1 MNSEHLEFFKLFQK
15 TYLTNCIYRFPLDLE
30 FRKGSVYLIKVQRPF
45 DKSWSICVLVILF
58 SIIFCISWAILIVRG
73 EGVGNQYWMDIRILL
88 WFGMLVI
95 AICEGVVYHETVVK
109 NRDLVIYSCKE
120 MVDYERKLK
129 QGTYTNIGASHS
141 EMPQWYYIIHIIWD
155 SQII

>member
-1 MNSEHLEFFKLFQK
+1 M
-15 TYLTNCIYRFPLDLE
+15 
-30 FRKGSVYLIKVQRPF
+30 
-45 DKSWSICVLVILF
+45 
-58 SIIFCISWAILIVRG
+58 
-73 EGVGNQYWMDIRILL
+73 GNQYWMDIRILL

-141 EMPQWYYIIHIIWD
+141 EMPQ
-155 SQII
+155 